1 MSNPQTFRSLLF
13 GASTLTDR
21 RINITQFIGAP
32 LYWINRE
39 LFYSYMAL
47 TKQSFGLLVTTM
59 THWWSP
65 TLIRISGDASVAG
78 QITQRPDGLVE
89 FLFPERLVLIA
100 NHQVSPPS
108 ADLFLSPR
116 TRARKKALTGTQDIH
131 RLALPLVGR
140 LCE

>member
-1 MSNPQTFRSLLF
+1 MSGPQTFCPPPSAARC
-13 GASTLTDR
+13 TRLTVR
-21 RINITQFIGAP
+21 RINVTQFIGAP

-65 TLIRISGDASVAG
+65 TTIRISGDASVIG
-78 QITQRPDGLVE
+78 QIKQRPDGLVE

-100 NHQVSPPS
+100 NHQVRPPS
-108 ADLFLSPR
+108 AGSSISPG
-116 TRARKKALTGTQDIH
+116 TRARQKRK
-131 RLALPLVGR
+131 R
-140 LCE
+140 